1 MFDKECVPFAPSLI
15 ESMRS
20 LGYSFSSAIADL
32 IDNSI
37 SAKAKKIEIISNP
50 GTNPNLIIFDDGCG
64 MTQQELYEAMRY
76 GSTSPLSERAVDDLG
91 RFGLGLKSASLSQC
105 RKLVVVS
112 KKNGVLSAYS
122 WDLDYIIHTEKW
134 MLKGFSY
141 EEIAMY
147 PEIDRL
153 FQQNQGTYICLSE
166 FDRIKEGT
174 SNIET
179 TFNKNLD
186 DMVEHLSLVFHR
198 FLEEG
203 LVIKVNNREIKGKDP
218 FLSHNTATQR
228 KKDIYIYIDHQKIA
242 LKPYILPHVSKL
254 KSSDLDLV
262 GGKERLRNE
271 QGFYVYRNKRL
282 IVWGTWFRLER
293 KDELSKLARVRV
305 DIPNTL
311 DYMWSIDIKKSTAIL
326 PDIIKKN
333 MYAAVYESVVSSEA
347 VHTHRGR
354 KDKKD
359 KDIDYIWE
367 RTKIRSGY
375 KYLINREIPQIRISL
390 HLINY
395 IQAPVA
401 GYCAAFLNIAVIE
414 KRGIV
419 AVGADND
426 LRAASGDFLPEF
438 KVRIHVMFTERIA
451 YYAAPNAVGVYLKRN
466 LVFDRAVY
474 DYVGHLIH
482 IPVPFETIDADDIRV
497 CQQGIISHVKS
508 FADASGVGNA
518 FGCVGYI
525 ISALPPLADVIEML
539 TQHQIFNPVFGEQ
552 FLVIPAIF
560 THIFALES
568 EQDF

>member
-112 KKNGVLSAYS
+112 KKKGVLSAYS

-375 KYLINREIPQIRISL
+375 KYLINREIPQIRMLAQTLDDSQLKMLNKVITALEESF
-390 HLINY
+390 
-395 IQAPVA
+395 PVSA
-401 GYCAAFLNIAVIE
+401 LYVDAARGAVEESKQNTSEIE
-414 KRGIV
+414 IEEMW
-419 AVGADND
+419 ND
-426 LRAASGDFLPEF
+426 LQNQFKYIKENGLPFVEYCTAF
-438 KVRIHVMFTERIA
+438 MKVEPYCNIPEIKKRI
-451 YYAAPNAVGVYLKRN
+451 
-466 LVFDRAVY
+466 
-474 DYVGHLIH
+474 
-482 IPVPFETIDADDIRV
+482 
-497 CQQGIISHVKS
+497 
-508 FADASGVGNA
+508 
-518 FGCVGYI
+518 
-525 ISALPPLADVIEML
+525 
-539 TQHQIFNPVFGEQ
+539 EQ
-552 FLVIPAIF
+552 EINNY
-560 THIFALES
+560 E
-568 EQDF
+568 